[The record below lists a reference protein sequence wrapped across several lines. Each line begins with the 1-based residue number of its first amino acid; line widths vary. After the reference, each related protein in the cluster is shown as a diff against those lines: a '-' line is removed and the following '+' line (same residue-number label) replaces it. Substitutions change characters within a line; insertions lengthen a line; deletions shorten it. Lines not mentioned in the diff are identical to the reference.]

1 MKWVE
6 LLSAVGGEPVFE
18 TGLLLAGP
26 VDRRDVARQLSRW
39 VRAGRLIQLRRGLYA
54 FAESESR
61 GLRRPHPYVIANR
74 LVCGSYVSL
83 SSVLAEH
90 GLIPE
95 YVPTTTS
102 VSTGRPGRW
111 ETPLGTYTYR
121 HVKRELFWGFEALD
135 LPDGDRV
142 FVATP
147 EKALVDLLYLERDA
161 SDPAFLAELRLQNLD
176 RLRLDEAAMMAERT
190 GSRRVRTAIEWVAAY
205 AAEESAE
212 YGAPAGRDEDEGR
225 RP

>member
-1 MKWVE
+1 MKWQE

-18 TGLLLAGP
+18 TGLLLVGP

-54 FAESESR
+54 FAESESP

-74 LVCGSYVSL
+74 LVRGSYVSL

-90 GLIPE
+90 GIIPE

-102 VSTGRPGRW
+102 VTTGRPGTW
-111 ETPLGTYTYR
+111 ATPLGTYTYR
-121 HVKRELFWGFEALD
+121 HVKSELFWGYEALD
-135 LPDGDRV
+135 LTSGDRV

-161 SDPAFLAELRLQNLD
+161 ADPAYLAELRLQNLD
-176 RLRLDEAAMMAERT
+176 RLRLDEAVMMAKLT
-190 GSRRVRTAIEWVAAY
+190 GSRRVREALEWVTAY
-205 AAEESAE
+205 AAEEAAE
-212 YGAPAGRDEDEGR
+212 YHAVDRRGQYEER